1 MTARIGENL
10 PGCSVPQ
17 GGVHVIAVQ
26 LKREITSL
34 LDALPEPKL
43 AVIFDFVQFLAERDL
58 QAAWISAQS
67 QSAAYQ
73 EWIGS
78 DNDIYDEVF
87 ADVYP
92 AR

>member
-1 MTARIGENL
+1 MEKNGGKTMTT
-10 PGCSVPQ
+10 
-17 GGVHVIAVQ
+17 VQ
-26 LKREITSL
+26 LKRKITSL
-34 LDALPEPKL
+34 LDALPEPNL

-67 QSAAYQ
+67 QSVAYQ
-73 EWIGS
+73 EWVGS

-87 ADVYP
+87 ADAYP

>member
-1 MTARIGENL
+1 MI
-10 PGCSVPQ
+10 V
-17 GGVHVIAVQ
+17 VQ
-26 LKREITSL
+26 LKRQITSL

-43 AVIFDFVQFLAERDL
+43 AAVFDFVQFLAERNL
-58 QAAWISAQS
+58 QAAWLSAQS

-87 ADVYP
+87 AGAYP
-92 AR
+92 TR

>member
-1 MTARIGENL
+1 MT
-10 PGCSVPQ
+10 
-17 GGVHVIAVQ
+17 AVQ

-34 LDALPEPKL
+34 LDVLPEPKL

-67 QSAAYQ
+67 QSSAYQ
-73 EWIGS
+73 EWGGS
-78 DNDIYDEVF
+78 DNYIYDEVLD
-87 ADVYP
+87 DVCP